1 MSSQFPRAG
10 LVAVTKR
17 RAAGGAGREAGG
29 AAGARPRA
37 PGGRIVF
44 LRRAAAGVGAAT
56 GTQDSPD
63 PTAPARSDPSSIP
76 FGRSSRLARAPI
88 TDCELGAVRSRCP
101 PAAIL
106 VPLTRISEQVP
117 RSRDGVAG
125 RRGGPGAPQ
134 AGDNH
139 PKCERD
145 PGGCQRAVCLTDGE
159 GQRSWGARREEG
171 TVAEPGQCTVGR
183 RVRALLPIGF
193 LRVASSGLGSAKG
206 VYLRRAPYRG
216 WKTWSLDSPAGKLR
230 L

>member
-1 MSSQFPRAG
+1 MSRQLLRAG
-10 LVAVTKR
+10 LVAVTQR
-17 RAAGGAGREAGG
+17 RVGGGASRQAGG

-44 LRRAAAGVGAAT
+44 LRGAAAGVGAAT

-88 TDCELGAVRSRCP
+88 TDYELGAVRGRCP

-106 VPLTRISEQVP
+106 VPLTRISGQVP
-117 RSRDGVAG
+117 RSGDGVAG

-134 AGDNH
+134 AGDNL

-145 PGGCQRAVCLTDGE
+145 PGGCQRAVCLPDGE
-159 GQRSWGARREEG
+159 GQRNWGARREEG
-171 TVAEPGQCTVGR
+171 TVAEPRQCTIGR
-183 RVRALLPIGF
+183 RVRAPLPSRF
-193 LRVASSGLGSAKG
+193 LRAASIALGSAKG
-206 VYLRRAPYRG
+206 DYLRRAP
-216 WKTWSLDSPAGKLR
+216 
-230 L
+230 